1 MNNASDIKEYITS
14 LISSKRLKNQVASH
28 VVHPEAPAVCS
39 KPEKPWPENIRER
52 LHSAGIGDLY
62 SHQAAAV
69 DMIRTGQHVALATPT
84 ASGKTLVYTIPL
96 LEKVH
101 KNPVSKALFVFPLK
115 ALAQDQLRVF
125 EEMSGHGKALKVE
138 AAIYDGDTSAWH
150 RKRIRE
156 APPNVLLTN
165 PEMIHLS
172 FLPHHRQWAA
182 FFSGLEMIV
191 VDEVHTYRG
200 VMGSHMS
207 QVFRRL
213 RRICAHYGTAPT
225 FVFCSAT
232 VSNPE
237 TLTHQLTGLDVK
249 SITQSGA
256 PHGKRHVVFVNPDES
271 PAQAAI
277 LLLKAALH
285 RGLRTIVYSQS
296 RKMTELIAIW
306 AGSQSGPFAHRISA
320 YRAGFLPEERREIEA
335 RMTSGDLVAVIS
347 TSALELGIDIGDL
360 DLCILVGYPGTV
372 ISTWQ
377 RGGRVGRSGQ
387 DAALVLIAGED
398 ALDQYFMRNPEEL
411 LEKEPEAAVVNPY
424 NPEILAKHL
433 TCAAAE
439 LPLKS
444 DEPFLAEK
452 PVQNALFKL
461 EASGELL
468 RSADGREMFSGRK
481 SPHRHVDLRGTGN
494 RFLIICKKTKESR
507 GEIDSFRAFKE
518 THPGA
523 IYLHKGESYLV
534 NSLNLDTMT
543 VEVSNAKV
551 DYYTRV
557 RSQKNTD
564 ILEIFDEKAVWG
576 TRAFTGRLK
585 VTEQISGYEKW
596 RVYTRKKINIIPL
609 DLPPLVFETEGLWF
623 QIPLRIQRQAEA
635 HFLHFMGGIHAI
647 EHAAIGIFP
656 LLVMADRN
664 DLGGI
669 STPFHPQVESA
680 AVFIYDG
687 VPGGAGLSRHAF
699 EHAQALLSYTLDVIG
714 ECFCESG
721 CPSCVHSPKCGSG
734 NRPIDKAAA
743 GFLLERMKAAAD
755 TDSTLAYRP
764 GDKKRA
770 FSPVP
775 APKQSAENS
784 QSELDSRRFE
794 KGKEI
799 LRRFK
804 SGKKPARP
812 VQIARLKRRVR
823 KRSTTL
829 CRSAE
834 IETNRQNNT
843 HFGVFDLETQRSA
856 QEVGGWH
863 RADRMGVSCAV
874 LYDSKENRYFEFL
887 EDRLSEFIVHLGRL
901 DLVVG
906 FNIKRFD
913 YRVLTG
919 YSDFDFQSIQTL
931 DILEDIYN
939 HLGYRLSLAHL
950 AAITLGKQKT
960 ADGLQALRWWK
971 EGRIQEIIEYCKAD
985 VAITKD
991 LFLYGRENGYLLF
1004 QNKAEKTVRIPV
1016 NWCL

>member
-1 MNNASDIKEYITS
+1 MNSVSEIKEYIAS

-28 VVHPEAPAVCS
+28 VVYPEVPAVWS
-39 KPEKPWPENIRER
+39 KPEKTWPKNIRKL

-69 DMIRTGQHVALATPT
+69 DMIRSGQHVVLATPT
-84 ASGKTLVYTIPL
+84 ASGKTLVYTLPL
-96 LEKVH
+96 LEKVQ
-101 KNPVSKALFVFPLK
+101 KNPDSKALFIFPLK
-115 ALAQDQLRVF
+115 ALAQDQLRIL
-125 EEMSGHGKALKVE
+125 EEMSGYGKGFKAD

-172 FLPHHRQWAA
+172 FLPHHPQWAS
-182 FFSGLEMIV
+182 FYSGLEMVV

-200 VMGSHMS
+200 IMGSHMS

-213 RRICAHYGTAPT
+213 RRICSYYGTDPT

-237 TLTHQLTGLDVK
+237 LLTDQLTGLKVK

-256 PHGKRHVVFVNPDES
+256 PHGRRHIVFINPDES
-271 PAQAAI
+271 PAQTAI

-285 RGLRTIVYSQS
+285 RGLRTIVYTQS

-306 AGSQSGPFAHRISA
+306 AGSRSGPFANRISA

-335 RMTSGDLVAVIS
+335 RMASGDLLAVIS

-398 ALDQYFMRNPEEL
+398 ALDQYFMRHPEEL
-411 LEKEPEAAVVNPY
+411 LKREPEAAVVNPY
-424 NPEILAKHL
+424 NAEILAKHL

-444 DEPFLAEK
+444 DEPFLAGK
-452 PVQNALFKL
+452 PVHKALLKL
-461 EASGELL
+461 EAGGKLL
-468 RSADGREMFSGRK
+468 RSADGKEIYSGRK
-481 SPHRHVDLRGTGN
+481 APHRHVNLRGTGN
-494 RFLIICKKTKESR
+494 RFQIICRKTKESR
-507 GEIDSFRAFKE
+507 GEIDGFRAFKE

-543 VEVSNAKV
+543 VEISNAQV

-557 RSQKNTD
+557 MSQKNTE
-564 ILEIFDEKAVWG
+564 ILEIFDEKSVWG
-576 TRAFTGRLK
+576 TRVFTGRLK
-585 VTEQISGYEKW
+585 ITEQISGYEKW
-596 RVYTRKKINIIPL
+596 RIHTRKKINTIPL
-609 DLPPLVFETEGLWF
+609 DLPPLVFETEGLWL

-656 LLVMADRN
+656 LLVMTDRN

-669 STPFHPQVESA
+669 STPFHQQVGSA

-687 VPGGAGLSRHAF
+687 VPGGAGLSRHSFKQA
-699 EHAQALLSYTLDVIG
+699 EALLEYTLDVIS
-714 ECFCESG
+714 ECPCESG

-743 GFLLERMKAAAD
+743 GFLLERMKAA
-755 TDSTLAYRP
+755 TDSESTVVYRA
-764 GDKKRA
+764 GKKKREA
-770 FSPVP
+770 SV
-775 APKQSAENS
+775 AHAKEIVGENKL
-784 QSELDSRRFE
+784 SELDSKRFAQ
-794 KGKEI
+794 GQEI

-804 SGKKPARP
+804 TGEKATRP
-812 VQIARLKRRVR
+812 VQFARLKRRVR
-823 KRSTTL
+823 KRAAFMRKPT
-829 CRSAE
+829 
-834 IETNRQNNT
+834 ETDKKTRNSI

-863 RADRMGVSCAV
+863 RADLMGISCAV
-874 LYDSKENRYFEFL
+874 LYDSGEDRYFEFL
-887 EDRLSEFIVHLGRL
+887 EDRLSEFIEHLSRL

-913 YRVLTG
+913 YQVLTG
-919 YSDFDFQSIQTL
+919 YSDFDFNSLQTI

-950 AAITLGKQKT
+950 AEVTLEKKKT

-971 EGRIQEIIEYCKAD
+971 EGRMQEIIEYCKAD
-985 VAITKD
+985 VAITRD

-1016 NWCL
+1016 NW